1 MACGSLGSND
11 PHPVDGHTRTTDNLR
26 SLSFRL
32 GIRKNFSKR
41 MVRHWNRLPREVM
54 ESLSLERFKKCVDM
68 VPGNMV
74 RGQYWW

>member
-11 PHPVDGHTRTTDNLR
+11 PHPVDGHTRTIDNLR